1 MTNQP
6 SLPRWLKSANRVV
19 ILLER
24 LGLPLGTMHVLSVP
38 GRKSGQMRTTP
49 VSLLTM
55 NGQRYLVGGMIDAD
69 WVKNARAA
77 RWGILAYGRKKERIA
92 LTELPEAER
101 VPILRAFPKL
111 VPGGVSFFQRLYRLP
126 SDPAA
131 LPDAFAGL
139 ASRSTVFQIGP
150 LPDEKPHL

>member
-6 SLPRWLKSANRVV
+6 SLPRWLKPANRIV

-49 VSLLTM
+49 VSLLSM
-55 NGQRYLVGGMIDAD
+55 DGQRYIVGGMINAD
-69 WVKNARAA
+69 WVKNARLA
-77 RWGILAYGRKKERIA
+77 RWGMLAYGRKRERVV

-101 VPILRAFPKL
+101 
-111 VPGGVSFFQRLYRLP
+111 
-126 SDPAA
+126 
-131 LPDAFAGL
+131 
-139 ASRSTVFQIGP
+139 GP
-150 LPDEKPHL
+150 